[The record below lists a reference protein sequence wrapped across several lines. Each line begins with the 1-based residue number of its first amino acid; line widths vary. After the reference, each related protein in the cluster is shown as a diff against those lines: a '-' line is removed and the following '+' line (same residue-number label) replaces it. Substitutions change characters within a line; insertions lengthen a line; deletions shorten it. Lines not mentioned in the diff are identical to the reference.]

1 MISHIVEE
9 LKTNQHLN
17 DYILF
22 QADNIMS
29 KFSTRTSY
37 YIYYFCIINTIQLL
51 LLIYLVFLIKKHKYL

>member
-1 MISHIVEE
+1 MIGNIVEE

-29 KFSTRTSY
+29 KFATKTSY
-37 YIYYFCIINTIQLL
+37 YIYYFCIINTIQLML
-51 LLIYLVFLIKKHKYL
+51 LLYLVFVIKKTV